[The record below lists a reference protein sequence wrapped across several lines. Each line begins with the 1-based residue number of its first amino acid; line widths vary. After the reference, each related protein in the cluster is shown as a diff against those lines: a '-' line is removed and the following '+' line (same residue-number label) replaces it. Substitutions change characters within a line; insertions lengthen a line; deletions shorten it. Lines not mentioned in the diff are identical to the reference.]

1 MHPWIPIVHFGQA
14 SSSSL
19 SVRCCLALVDLEA
32 IIAPLRMHLL
42 LNPSL
47 PSFSGDLSTT
57 TFPMSRPLSIATREG
72 TVLIQHLLK
81 ALLELVGQQPWMGLC
96 GGLATGGSDV
106 QVARQRSLCRSNT
119 ALRRLFEAGC
129 IPGHSGKVVHAIS
142 IKYHNVLLGS
152 VSMPERQMNSSYL
165 SEPSIMTSDNQVQ
178 GKEFTFLCLGG
189 PIATP
194 KQLTSGKTTTWMEEI
209 FHFLMK
215 MYSLSWINQM
225 VQHVAMCHSCY
236 ESSM

>member
-106 QVARQRSLCRSNT
+106 QVARLHTRPQWESCTCHIYQISQCPP
-119 ALRRLFEAGC
+119 RLS
-129 IPGHSGKVVHAIS
+129 IHA
-142 IKYHNVLLGS
+142 
-152 VSMPERQMNSSYL
+152 RA
-165 SEPSIMTSDNQVQ
+165 SD
-178 GKEFTFLCLGG
+178 ELF
-189 PIATP
+189 
-194 KQLTSGKTTTWMEEI
+194 I
-209 FHFLMK
+209 F
-215 MYSLSWINQM
+215 
-225 VQHVAMCHSCY
+225 V
-236 ESSM
+236 